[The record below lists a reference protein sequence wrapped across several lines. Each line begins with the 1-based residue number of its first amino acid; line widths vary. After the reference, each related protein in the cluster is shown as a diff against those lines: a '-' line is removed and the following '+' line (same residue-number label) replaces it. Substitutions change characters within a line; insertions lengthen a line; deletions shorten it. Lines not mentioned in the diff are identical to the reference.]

1 MGADGT
7 RRSWP
12 LGPAFWVAVGGLA
25 VAAGGLAFVPLF
37 DLLGYEF
44 SAAISL
50 LASALVGPA
59 AIGVVRRSPPS
70 PALRLWLRA
79 TLAGLAA
86 LLLPL
91 LIILLNALR
100 VTNCNPGQGLLF
112 YLLLPVVTA
121 VVTSGWGTALAL
133 LIGRRWLAGLAYA
146 GLWLAVAAASGLQV
160 WSGPEVDS
168 YNQLVGW
175 VAGPIYDDVIEPG
188 WPLVLCRLQG
198 LAAAAALVLAAG
210 LLRHPAER
218 RLAPLTGLVISAALA
233 GGLWLGSDALGFG
246 RSEDAVR
253 DRLAATTTSRHFVIH
268 HRPGLSRARAGLL
281 ARDCEFRLHQIES
294 LLGHHP
300 LPPLQAWFFSATD
313 RKRALVG
320 AGRTQ
325 YAKPWQFAMFLNGT
339 AFPHP
344 TLKHELVHVF
354 AGAFGAPPFRISAAG
369 PLSINPGLT
378 EGLAVAVDW
387 PAGRFDVHTWS
398 AALRRIDRAPPIRG
412 LFGPLGFW
420 QAAAGRSYTLAG
432 SFVRYLLDR
441 YGPDALVAAYRHGR
455 LAGHYPADADAL
467 IADWQRFL
475 DQRPL
480 DPGTLEVARL
490 RFSRRSVF
498 QRTCAHEVA
507 GLRRQAA
514 RRLAKGDL
522 SAAADAVAQLL
533 EHLPA
538 DLRAR
543 EVLIEIRLAQ
553 DRPEDAAAIAERLL
567 ARDDLGRA
575 AKARLAGRMGDVM
588 RRLHRPQRARALQR
602 QLLDAHLSDAADRL
616 ALVKLQCLDRGAP
629 ARPVLAFLESGRPDA
644 LTLLQLHQVAVAE
657 ADWGAA
663 WYLLGRQLYNR
674 GEFERAIGPLWR
686 AARQGLGHPGLTTEN
701 LRLLA
706 ICLFRAGGP
715 REPDPG
721 RPPAPA
727 RARAQ
732 AAALLA
738 VAAEFPRHRG
748 ELLAALDWLQRL
760 RFERNHPLAVE
771 VEGLEAGKH

>member
-1 MGADGT
+1 M
-7 RRSWP
+7 
-12 LGPAFWVAVGGLA
+12 GPAFWVAVCGLA
-25 VAAGGLAFVPLF
+25 ALAGGLAFVPLF

-44 SAAISL
+44 SAAVSL

-59 AIGVVRRSPPS
+59 AIGVVRRSPAL

-79 TLAGLAA
+79 ALAGLAA
-86 LLLPL
+86 LLPPL
-91 LIILLNALR
+91 LIILLNGLR
-100 VTNCNPGQGLLF
+100 VTNCNPGEGLLL
-112 YLLLPVVTA
+112 YLLLPVATA

-133 LIGRRWLAGLAYA
+133 LVGRRWLAGLAYA

-210 LLRHPAER
+210 LLRRADER
-218 RLAPLTGLVISAALA
+218 RLVNLAGLAASAALA
-233 GGLWLGSDALGFG
+233 GGLWLGGDRLGFG

-253 DRLAATTTSRHFVIH
+253 DRLAATTTSRHFVIR
-268 HRPGLSRARAGLL
+268 HRPELSRTRANLL

-294 LLGHHP
+294 LLGRRR
-300 LPPLQAWFFSATD
+300 LPPLQAWVFSSAD

-339 AFPHP
+339 GFPHP

-354 AGAFGAPPFRISAAG
+354 AGAFATPPFGVSAAG

-398 AALRRIDRAPPIRG
+398 AALRRIDRAPPIRD

-420 QAAAGRSYTLAG
+420 RAAAGRSYASAG
-432 SFVRYLLDR
+432 SFVRFLLHR
-441 YGPDALVAAYRHGR
+441 YGPKALVAAYRDGR
-455 LAGHYPADADAL
+455 LAGHYPADVDAL

-490 RFSRRSVF
+490 RFARQSVF

-507 GLRRQAA
+507 ALRRRAA

-522 SAAADAVAQLL
+522 TAAEDAVAQLL

-538 DLRAR
+538 DPRAR
-543 EVLIEIRLAQ
+543 EMLIEIRLAQ
-553 DRPEDAAAIAERLL
+553 DRPADAAAIAEKLL
-567 ARDDLGRA
+567 AREDLGRA

-588 RRLHRPQRARALQR
+588 RRLDRPQRARALQR
-602 QLLDAHLSDAADRL
+602 RLLDAHLSDATDRL
-616 ALVKLQCLDRGAP
+616 ALVKLQCLERGAP
-629 ARPVLAFLESGRPDA
+629 ARPVLAFLELGRADA

-657 ADWGAA
+657 PGWGAA
-663 WYLLGRQLYNR
+663 WYLLGRQLFNR
-674 GEFERAIGPLWR
+674 GEFERAIRPLWS
-686 AARQGLGHPGLTTEN
+686 AARRGLGHPSLIAEN

-706 ICLFRAGGP
+706 ISLFRAGGP
-715 REPDPG
+715 REPDPE
-721 RPPAPA
+721 RPPAPL

-738 VAAEFPRHRG
+738 VVAEFPRHRG
-748 ELLAALDWLQRL
+748 ELLTARDWLQRL
-760 RFERNHPLAVE
+760 RFERNHTLE
-771 VEGLEAGKH
+771 VEIEGLDSGKH